1 MRRLHGS
8 GKPWYVLHPPR
19 KQGSSTHVTTT
30 SLAPSLR
37 NRTMLVT
44 GASSGIGRAIAIAAA
59 RAGASLVITYRRNRR
74 GAQETAAAISGVG
87 GVAAHLFELDL
98 ARPGA
103 VETLV
108 AQLDERID
116 ALDAWVNNAGAD
128 ILTGE
133 GRSLT
138 RQQKLDAVLDVDLRG
153 TVLASWAAVDYFRS
167 RQRPGVIINMSWDHV
182 LSGMA
187 GENPVIYSAAKGGIH
202 AFSKSL
208 ALDVAPLVRVN
219 VIAPGFIDT
228 AFGDEAS
235 AEWRAHVER
244 VTPLGRWGTPEDVA
258 QAAVYLA
265 SDAAAFVTGQALLV
279 NGGVVS

>member
-1 MRRLHGS
+1 
-8 GKPWYVLHPPR
+8 
-19 KQGSSTHVTTT
+19 
-30 SLAPSLR
+30 
-37 NRTMLVT
+37 MLVT
-44 GASSGIGRAIAIAAA
+44 GASSGIGRAIAVAAA
-59 RAGASLVITYRRNRR
+59 RAGALLAITYRRNQQ
-74 GAQETAAAISGVG
+74 GAEETARAINEAG
-87 GVAAHLFELDL
+87 GTVHIFPLDL

-103 VETLV
+103 LERLV
-108 AQLDERID
+108 GQLSEHVDG
-116 ALDAWVNNAGAD
+116 LDAWVNNAGAD

-133 GRSLT
+133 GKSLT
-138 RQQKLDAVLDVDLRG
+138 REQKLDAVLTVDLRG
-153 TVLASWAAVDYFRS
+153 TVLASWAAVDYFRA
-167 RQRPGVIINMSWDHV
+167 RRREGVIINMSWDHV
-182 LSGMA
+182 LTGMA

-202 AFSKSL
+202 AFSRSL
-208 ALDVAPLVRVN
+208 ALEVAPSIRVN

-279 NGGVVS
+279 NGGAVMKT

>member
-1 MRRLHGS
+1 MF
-8 GKPWYVLHPPR
+8 
-19 KQGSSTHVTTT
+19 STPAETRFSARVTTT
-30 SLAPSLR
+30 SPTHPLR
-37 NRTMLVT
+37 DKAMLVT
-44 GASSGIGRAIAIAAA
+44 GASSGIGRAIAVAAA
-59 RAGASLVITYRRNRR
+59 RAGALLAITYRRNRA
-74 GAQETAAAISGVG
+74 GAEETASLIKEAGSTGQI
-87 GVAAHLFELDL
+87 FQLDL
-98 ARPGA
+98 AQGGS
-103 VETLV
+103 VEKLV
-108 AQLDERID
+108 TQLHGRVE
-116 ALDAWVNNAGAD
+116 LDAWVNNAGAD
-128 ILTGE
+128 ILTGD
-133 GRSLT
+133 GKTLT
-138 RQQKLDAVLDVDLRG
+138 REQKLDAVLHVDLRG
-153 TVLASWAAVDYFRS
+153 TVLASWAAADYFGAR
-167 RQRPGVIINMSWDHV
+167 RRNGVIINMSWDHV

-208 ALDVAPLVRVN
+208 ARDLAPSIRVN

-279 NGGVVS
+279 NGGVVM